1 MFVGYLG
8 QLESVTE
15 SLVKTLKFSAKC
27 PTFLSP
33 CDASCSIRKR
43 HQSPLLGTD
52 RQKHTQM
59 DTQAHTGIDL
69 DIETGTDSQD
79 SVQTGTDSDAYNRKK
94 KGRHR
99 ESKAR

>member
-1 MFVGYLG
+1 
-8 QLESVTE
+8 
-15 SLVKTLKFSAKC
+15 
-27 PTFLSP
+27 
-33 CDASCSIRKR
+33 
-43 HQSPLLGTD
+43 
-52 RQKHTQM
+52 M

-94 KGRHR
+94 KEGRHR